1 MTGKQRTFT
10 RKEKRIALTA
20 LAVAV
25 LVVVVV
31 TLLNPRP
38 YLGAYET
45 SSAFEAPAGMMDARP
60 AGAA

>member
-1 MTGKQRTFT
+1 MIRKERAFT
-10 RKEKRIALTA
+10 RKEKRVALTA

-25 LVVVVV
+25 VVVAAV

-45 SSAFEAPAGMMDARP
+45 SGGFDAPAGVLDARP
-60 AGAA
+60 IGAA

>member
-25 LVVVVV
+25 LVAVVM

-38 YLGAYET
+38 YLGAYEA
-45 SSAFEAPAGMMDARP
+45 SNAFEPPAGMMDAQP
-60 AGAA
+60 IGTA